1 MRKIFLRTAAVC
13 AVLVAL
19 ACGANGQVKKTA
31 TAAASDGGK
40 VAATGLKGTG
50 KVAVIVVGS
59 AAKVAWAT
67 TKFAAKRVAWPV
79 AKTVLLKAPEKAAVL
94 GLKTV
99 GFSLRKGIPAVGKI
113 GFAYLKT
120 KLP

>member
-1 MRKIFLRTAAVC
+1 MRKILLRSTAVC
-13 AVLVAL
+13 AVLAAL
-19 ACGANGQVKKTA
+19 AFAVSGQVRKAAA
-31 TAAASDGGK
+31 TAASDGGT
-40 VAATGLKGTG
+40 VAATMLKGTG

-67 TKFAAKRVAWPV
+67 TKFTAKHVAWPV

-94 GLKTV
+94 GLKTA

>member
-1 MRKIFLRTAAVC
+1 M
-13 AVLVAL
+13 VAL

-40 VAATGLKGTG
+40 VAATVLKGTG

-79 AKTVLLKAPEKAAVL
+79 AKTVLLKAPEKVAVL

-99 GFSLRKGIPAVGKI
+99 GFSLRKGIPTVGKI

>member
-1 MRKIFLRTAAVC
+1 MSSNSGERGIGFSNCSRVNDLLAAPVPPVD
-13 AVLVAL
+13 VLL
-19 ACGANGQVKKTA
+19 AAR
-31 TAAASDGGK
+31 
-40 VAATGLKGTG
+40 
-50 KVAVIVVGS
+50 
-59 AAKVAWAT
+59 

-79 AKTVLLKAPEKAAVL
+79 AKTVLLKAPEKVAVL

-99 GFSLRKGIPAVGKI
+99 GFSLRKGIPTVGKI